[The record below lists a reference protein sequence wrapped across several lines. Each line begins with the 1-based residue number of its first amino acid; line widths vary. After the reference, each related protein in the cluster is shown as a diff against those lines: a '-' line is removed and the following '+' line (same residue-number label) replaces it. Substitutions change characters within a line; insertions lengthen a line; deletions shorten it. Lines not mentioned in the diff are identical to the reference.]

1 MSKRLLPLIPAGL
14 TVVRVL
20 PTPDRVTIVARPLAE
35 AACCPD
41 CGALSHRLHSRYERR
56 LCDLTWQ
63 GRPVVLQV
71 QARRFRCLAP
81 SCPRQTF
88 AERLA
93 DVAAVAARRTER
105 LGAVQRCLGLALG
118 GCPGSRLAERLAM
131 PVSADTLRRMV
142 VRAADEAK
150 PPETP
155 RVLAVDDW
163 AWRRGHRYGTIL
175 VDLERNDVVDLLPD
189 RQAGTLAEWLRQ
201 HPGIEV
207 IARDRAG
214 AYADGARQG
223 APDAVQV
230 ADRWHMLRN
239 LGDAMRALCD
249 RYSAAARRAAK
260 DAPAPMPSATEAEP
274 EPKPARPTR
283 AQRASAASLA
293 RRQVRYV
300 EAARLRAAGVSI
312 SAIAA
317 QLGAERKTIRRWLAL
332 GQAPTWS
339 KPPRRGGVLSA
350 YAAHLDRRWAE
361 GCSNAALL
369 WREVTG
375 LGFTGAYTTVRGWA
389 RRRRAETART
399 SDGQTRR
406 RATGEPPSPRQ
417 VAKLLTAEPAA
428 VPKDD
433 QAFLEGLLAQVPALG
448 EAAAIAKRL
457 GRLLRRE
464 GGDSLDRILADAVS
478 TPLAE
483 FTAGLERDRAAV
495 QAALD
500 TPWTTSPAEGQINR
514 VKAIKRSMYGRA
526 GFPLLRARVLHA
538 A

>member
-1 MSKRLLPLIPAGL
+1 MSKHLLPLIPAGL
-14 TVVRVL
+14 TVVQVL
-20 PTPDRVTIVARPLAE
+20 PSSDRVTIVARSLAE
-35 AACCPD
+35 AAFCPD
-41 CGALSHRLHSRYERR
+41 CGAPSRRLHSHYERR
-56 LCDLTWQ
+56 LLDLTCH
-63 GRPVVLQV
+63 GRPVALKV
-71 QARRFRCLAP
+71 QARRFRCLVP
-81 SCPRQTF
+81 SCARQTF
-88 AERLA
+88 AERLTG
-93 DVAAVAARRTER
+93 VAALAARRTER
-105 LGAVQRCLGLALG
+105 LGEVQRCLGLALG

-142 VRAADEAK
+142 VRAAAK
-150 PPETP
+150 AQPSRTP

-163 AWRRGHRYGTIL
+163 AWKRGHRYGTIL

-201 HPGIEV
+201 RPGVEV

-249 RYSAAARRAAK
+249 RHSAAARRAAR
-260 DAPAPMPSATEAEP
+260 DAPVPAPAATGPEP
-274 EPKPARPTR
+274 EPKPPRLTR
-283 AQRASAASLA
+283 AQRASATSLA
-293 RRQVRYV
+293 RRQARYE
-300 EAARLRAAGVSI
+300 EAARLRAAGVPI
-312 SAIAA
+312 ARIAA

-332 GQAPTWS
+332 GRAPTWA

-369 WREVTG
+369 WREATG
-375 LGFTGAYTTVRGWA
+375 LGFTGAYSTVRGWA
-389 RRRRAETART
+389 RQRRTEAART
-399 SDGQTRR
+399 GDGGERRPTTRQ
-406 RATGEPPSPRQ
+406 PPSPRQ
-417 VAKLLTAEPAA
+417 VAKLVASEPDA
-428 VPKDD
+428 VPEADRG
-433 QAFLEGLLAQVPALG
+433 FLARLLAEVPALG
-448 EAAAIAKRL
+448 DAAAIAMRL

-464 GGDSLDRILADAVS
+464 GGDSLDRILADAVG
-478 TPLAE
+478 TPLAD
-483 FTAGLERDRAAV
+483 FTAGLGRDRAAV

-538 A
+538 V